1 MSQSQ
6 PSTNRPMSPHLQVYR
21 WQITMTLSILHR
33 ATGVALTFGAF
44 ALVAWL
50 AAVAAGPEAFAT
62 AQACLHSPVGAVLA
76 FGWSFSLYYHLCN
89 GIRHLVWD
97 AGSGY
102 SMKGLYTGGYIVV
115 AVSVLLTAVTWAVLL
130 GGAA

>member
-50 AAVAAGPEAFAT
+50 VAVAAGPEAYEV
-62 AQACLHSPVGAVLA
+62 AQACLQSWFGLLLA

-115 AVSVLLTAVTWAVLL
+115 AVSVALTAVTWVALL

>member
-1 MSQSQ
+1 
-6 PSTNRPMSPHLQVYR
+6 
-21 WQITMTLSILHR
+21 MTLSILHR

-50 AAVAAGPEAFAT
+50 VALASGPEAFAT
-62 AQACLHSPVGAVLA
+62 AQQCLYSPLGAVLA
-76 FGWSFSLYYHLCN
+76 IGWSFSLYYHLCN

-97 AGSGY
+97 AGRGY

-115 AVSVLLTAVTWAVLL
+115 AASIAMTAGTWLVIL
-130 GGAA
+130 GAA

>member
-1 MSQSQ
+1 MSQ
-6 PSTNRPMSPHLQVYR
+6 PSNAPQRPMSPHLQVYR

-33 ATGVALTFGAF
+33 ATGVALTFGGF

-50 AAVAAGPEAFAT
+50 VAVASGPEAFAT
-62 AQACLHSPVGAVLA
+62 AQNCLYSPVGAALA
-76 FGWSFSLYYHLCN
+76 LGWSFSLYYHLCN

-102 SMKGLYTGGYIVV
+102 SMKGLYAGGYIVI
-115 AVSVLLTAVTWAVLL
+115 AVSILLTAVTWAVIL
-130 GGAA
+130 GGAQ

>member
-1 MSQSQ
+1 
-6 PSTNRPMSPHLQVYR
+6 
-21 WQITMTLSILHR
+21 MTLSILHR

-50 AAVAAGPEAFAT
+50 VALASGPEAFAT
-62 AQACLHSPVGAVLA
+62 AQKCLYSPVGGVLA
-76 FGWSFSLYYHLCN
+76 AGWTFALYYHLCN

-115 AVSVLLTAVTWAVLL
+115 AASIVMSVATWLVIL
-130 GGAA
+130 GVA

>member
-1 MSQSQ
+1 MSQPQ
-6 PSTNRPMSPHLQVYR
+6 NAPQRPMSPHLQVYR

-50 AAVAAGPEAFAT
+50 VALASGPEAFAT
-62 AQACLHSPVGAVLA
+62 AQKCLYSPFGAVLA
-76 FGWSFSLYYHLCN
+76 AGWTFALYFHLCN

-102 SMKGLYTGGYIVV
+102 SMKGLYVGGYLVI
-115 AVSVLLTAVTWAVLL
+115 AASILMSAVTWLVIL
-130 GGAA
+130 GGAQ